1 MNMRRFIFFL
11 IVCEFFSLACI
22 AANKTIKG
30 HVVDEFGKNV
40 EFASVYVDS
49 IYAVSDKEGKFS
61 LVVPDGMKQEL
72 VISHI
77 SYQTNKIPYDVYS
90 KKTSLQLTLKEKTCD
105 LSDITVVSG
114 KKQESIL
121 GKGVRAPGDVAFH
134 NVRNTKYET
143 GPLFVVNKD
152 YYVKTAKLRVQKCTF
167 ASCTIR
173 LIIYEVKGT
182 VFVPVQHRP
191 LYVRLSEI
199 SDKKD
204 LSVWIEEPLKLERN
218 HKYYIGV
225 AVMASSGNG
234 EIHFPAYFKKGCV
247 RNLCTD
253 RKKNLP
259 VTLGVS
265 YGISAK
271 HLQ

>member
-1 MNMRRFIFFL
+1 M
-11 IVCEFFSLACI
+11 
-22 AANKTIKG
+22 
-30 HVVDEFGKNV
+30 
-40 EFASVYVDS
+40 
-49 IYAVSDKEGKFS
+49 
-61 LVVPDGMKQEL
+61 
-72 VISHI
+72 
-77 SYQTNKIPYDVYS
+77 
-90 KKTSLQLTLKEKTCD
+90 
-105 LSDITVVSG
+105 
-114 KKQESIL
+114 
-121 GKGVRAPGDVAFH
+121 
-134 NVRNTKYET
+134 
-143 GPLFVVNKD
+143 
-152 YYVKTAKLRVQKCTF
+152 
-167 ASCTIR
+167 
-173 LIIYEVKGT
+173 
-182 VFVPVQHRP
+182 PVQHRP

-234 EIHFPAYFKKGCV
+234 EIYFPAYFKKGCV

-265 YGISAK
+265 LYGISAK

>member
-1 MNMRRFIFFL
+1 
-11 IVCEFFSLACI
+11 
-22 AANKTIKG
+22 
-30 HVVDEFGKNV
+30 
-40 EFASVYVDS
+40 
-49 IYAVSDKEGKFS
+49 
-61 LVVPDGMKQEL
+61 MK
-72 VISHI
+72 
-77 SYQTNKIPYDVYS
+77 
-90 KKTSLQLTLKEKTCD
+90 
-105 LSDITVVSG
+105 
-114 KKQESIL
+114 
-121 GKGVRAPGDVAFH
+121 
-134 NVRNTKYET
+134 T

-182 VFVPVQHRP
+182 IFVPVQHRP

-218 HKYYIGV
+218 HKYYIGI

-265 YGISAK
+265 LYGISAK

>member
-49 IYAVSDKEGKFS
+49 IYAVSD
-61 LVVPDGMKQEL
+61 
-72 VISHI
+72 
-77 SYQTNKIPYDVYS
+77 
-90 KKTSLQLTLKEKTCD
+90 
-105 LSDITVVSG
+105 
-114 KKQESIL
+114 
-121 GKGVRAPGDVAFH
+121 
-134 NVRNTKYET
+134 
-143 GPLFVVNKD
+143 
-152 YYVKTAKLRVQKCTF
+152 
-167 ASCTIR
+167 
-173 LIIYEVKGT
+173 
-182 VFVPVQHRP
+182 
-191 LYVRLSEI
+191 
-199 SDKKD
+199 
-204 LSVWIEEPLKLERN
+204 
-218 HKYYIGV
+218 
-225 AVMASSGNG
+225 SSGNG

-265 YGISAK
+265 LYGISAK